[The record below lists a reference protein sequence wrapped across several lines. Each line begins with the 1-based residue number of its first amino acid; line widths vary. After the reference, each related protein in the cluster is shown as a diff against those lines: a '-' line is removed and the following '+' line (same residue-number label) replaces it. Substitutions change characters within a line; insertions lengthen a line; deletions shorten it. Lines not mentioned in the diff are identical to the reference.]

1 MWIRSQDDRLLIE
14 ADKIYVGGTDKC
26 QIYNIGESCNYFL
39 GNYSSKEKAMRVLDE
54 IENQLNEFDLEVT
67 VVYQMPQDEDV
78 EV

>member
-1 MWIRSQDDRLLIE
+1 
-14 ADKIYVGGTDKC
+14 
-26 QIYNIGESCNYFL
+26 
-39 GNYSSKEKAMRVLDE
+39 MRVLDE